1 MGLRVDGTPE
11 GNTHTLNLCQACVVL
26 VESDEQVQSIL
37 QVKLF
42 YLYTYIRKL
51 LAMCMSASSQVYKS

>member
-42 YLYTYIRKL
+42 YTLIYTHIRKIN
-51 LAMCMSASSQVYKS
+51 